1 MSALKGEE
9 GGERGRV
16 LERGDPNPTQI
27 SPSSV
32 VGEFRNERN
41 PRPIDS
47 ARRRRWKE
55 EKEKRKRRRRRGK
68 KETRWEKESIEER
81 KKKKRKKKEEK
92 IDSTIKSRR
101 VPSIPC

>member
-55 EKEKRKRRRRRGK
+55 EKEKRKRRRRRGGGK
-68 KETRWEKESIEER
+68 KETRWEKESIEIKE
-81 KKKKRKKKEEK
+81 RKKKEEK